1 MRDCGEKERRVP
13 NDPGFLVRTGWWMV
27 MVGKSNWKED
37 AEFSSRHDFEVLVE
51 LARGQSGMHTD
62 LHLGRAGWEGT
73 FRRKWA
79 QERATG
85 KHSSEEGR

>member
-1 MRDCGEKERRVP
+1 
-13 NDPGFLVRTGWWMV
+13 MV

-62 LHLGRAGWEGT
+62 LHLGMAGWKAGGSEGVGG
-73 FRRKWA
+73 A
-79 QERATG
+79 
-85 KHSSEEGR
+85 